1 MKFRNLIILAVV
13 CYAAPT
19 LAQDAKKDSTTLKKE
34 LTLEKEYTPT
44 IRDAAKINALP
55 ELKEPEA
62 PKTSVEFAKF
72 SVPYEIAPQL
82 ITLPS
87 GSYFTDVPHSKK
99 RGYLKAGVSSFV
111 DINADLGYQILN
123 TEKNRLSIFGSHRS
137 SNGNVKYLQ
146 NDEKQKMKINDNLFG
161 LNFLHD
167 LGGIR
172 LNVDA
177 KYINSSFNYY
187 GITIPGYDYYAMPIL
202 AYHSSSYYHD
212 DYYDIHSYPVY
223 VVDKDINQNNN
234 FFEISAGVINDRPN
248 ELNYSFNLSNIM
260 FKQKY
265 LYLDDSDGV
274 KENRFMADWDVH
286 NNVTS
291 SMHIGLG
298 GYWKNYSA
306 ATPKGEIVLN
316 YYDYN
321 NISLNPYLGFEGDNW
336 DLRLGVKVNML
347 LMSEVDNEHNFAPNI
362 RLNFRP
368 SERLNLYVVADGG
381 VTDNGG
387 YSMFHENRYVAPANR
402 VLDSRSPLDGK
413 IGIQGSPTDN
423 LWFDVFAGYKITN
436 DEHFFL
442 TSRQLRFRNPAALY
456 TPSSSETFLV
466 GGAIIPVY
474 HDAKVFSIGGNI
486 KYNFQEQFELGLK
499 ATYYS
504 WNLSSDV
511 SHPEYGI
518 LLTELNKPWNK
529 PNLVAELSA
538 TYRLSQL
545 PLRLDAVYRMETG
558 RETFGIVGVENMKNI
573 NNLGATGT
581 YKINET
587 ISVYAKVNNLLFQKY
602 DLFYGYPAQNFSIM
616 GGLSILF

>member
-13 CYAAPT
+13 CYAVPT
-19 LAQDAKKDSTTLKKE
+19 SAQNVKQDSATLKKE
-34 LTLEKEYTPT
+34 LILEKEYTPT

-62 PKTSVEFAKF
+62 PKTSVEFATF

-82 ITLPS
+82 TTLPA
-87 GSYFTDVPHSKK
+87 GSYFTDVPYSKK

-111 DINADLGYQILN
+111 DIDADLGYQILN

-137 SNGNVKYLQ
+137 SSGNVKYLQ
-146 NDEKQKMKINDNLFG
+146 DDEKQKMKINDNMLG
-161 LNFLHD
+161 LGYTHD
-167 LGGIR
+167 LDGIR
-172 LNVDA
+172 LNADV
-177 KYINSSFNYY
+177 KYTNSSFNYY
-187 GITIPGYDYYAMPIL
+187 GYTMPDPL
-202 AYHSSSYYHD
+202 SSIYTERT
-212 DYYDIHSYPVY
+212 
-223 VVDKDINQNNN
+223 VDKDINQANNI
-234 FFEISAGVINDRPN
+234 FEIGVGVINDRSN

-260 FKQKY
+260 FEQKY
-265 LYLDDSDGV
+265 LYLKSSSGV
-274 KENRFMADWDVH
+274 KENRFMVDWDVH
-286 NNVTS
+286 NSVTTN
-291 SMHIGLG
+291 MHIGLG
-298 GYWKNYSA
+298 GYWRNYG
-306 ATPKGEIVLN
+306 ATPPKYEIVFN

-321 NISLNPYLGFEGDNW
+321 NILLNPYVGFEGDNW
-336 DLRLGVKVNML
+336 DLRLGLKVNML
-347 LMSEVDNEHNFAPNI
+347 LMSEVDNENNFAPDI

-368 SERLNLYVVADGG
+368 SEKVNLYVVADGG

-387 YSMFHENRYVAPANR
+387 YSMFYENRYAAPENR
-402 VLDSRSPLDGK
+402 VLDSRSSLDGK
-413 IGIQGSPTDN
+413 VGIQGSPSGN

-442 TSRQLRFRNPAALY
+442 TSHQLRFTNPAALY
-456 TPSSSETFLV
+456 LPSSPETFLV
-466 GGAIIPVY
+466 GGAINPIY
-474 HDAKVFSIGGNI
+474 YDAKVFSIGGNV

-504 WNLSSDV
+504 WNVSSTAAPLYYLPIARD
-511 SHPEYGI
+511 SNE
-518 LLTELNKPWNK
+518 PWNK

-538 TYRLSQL
+538 TYRFPQL
-545 PLRLDAVYRMETG
+545 PLRLDAGYRMETG
-558 RETFGIVGVENMKNI
+558 RKTIGVEGIENMKNI

>member
-13 CYAAPT
+13 CYAMPT
-19 LAQDAKKDSTTLKKE
+19 SAQDAKKDSTALTKE

-82 ITLPS
+82 TTLPA
-87 GSYFTDVPHSKK
+87 GSYFTDIPYSKK

-111 DINADLGYQILN
+111 DIDADLGYQILN

-146 NDEKQKMKINDNLFG
+146 DDKNQKMKINDNLFG
-161 LNFLHD
+161 LNYLHD

-172 LNVDA
+172 LNLDA
-177 KYINSSFNYY
+177 KYTNSSFNYY
-187 GITIPGYDYYAMPIL
+187 GYTVPEYSVHSTMPEYYTI
-202 AYHSSSYYHD
+202 
-212 DYYDIHSYPVY
+212 
-223 VVDKDINQNNN
+223 DKDINQVNNI
-234 FFEISAGVINDRPN
+234 FEIAAGVINDRPN

-265 LYLDDSDGV
+265 LYSDDLDGI

-286 NNVTS
+286 NSINS
-291 SMHIGLG
+291 NMHIGLG

-306 ATPKGEIVLN
+306 TAPKTAKVFY

-321 NISLNPYLGFEGDNW
+321 NISLNPYMGIEGDNW
-336 DLRLGVKVNML
+336 DLRLGVKANMI
-347 LMSEVDNEHNFAPNI
+347 LMPESSNENNFAPDI

-368 SERLNLYVVADGG
+368 SERVNLYVVAGGG

-387 YSMFHENRYVAPANR
+387 YSMFQENRYMMPGAR

-413 IGIQGSPTDN
+413 IGVQGAPSGN

-442 TSRQLRFRNPAALY
+442 TYYWP
-456 TPSSSETFLV
+456 FLERDDAGTLIA
-466 GGAIIPVY
+466 GGMIHPISY
-474 HDAKVFSIGGNI
+474 DAKVLSIGGNI

-504 WNLSSDV
+504 WNLSTDVIFSD
-511 SHPEYGI
+511 SEYG
-518 LLTELNKPWNK
+518 LSTSEYKEPWNK
-529 PNLVAELSA
+529 PNLVAELFA
-538 TYRLSQL
+538 TYRFPQL

-558 RETFGIVGVENMKNI
+558 RKTIGVDRTIENMKSI

-587 ISVYAKVNNLLFQKY
+587 ISVYAKVNNLLFQRY
-602 DLFYGYPAQNFSIM
+602 EMFYGYPAQNFSIM

>member
-1 MKFRNLIILAVV
+1 MKFQNLIILAVV
-13 CYAAPT
+13 CYAVPT
-19 LAQDAKKDSTTLKKE
+19 SAQDVKQDSATLKKE

-44 IRDAAKINALP
+44 IRDAVKINALP

-82 ITLPS
+82 TTLPA
-87 GSYFTDVPHSKK
+87 GSYFTEVPYSKK
-99 RGYLKAGVSSFV
+99 KGYLKAGVSSFV
-111 DINADLGYQILN
+111 DIDADLGYQILN

-146 NDEKQKMKINDNLFG
+146 DDENQKMKINDNLLG
-161 LNFLHD
+161 LGYTHD
-167 LGGIR
+167 LDGIR
-172 LNVDA
+172 LNADV
-177 KYINSSFNYY
+177 KYTNSSFNYY
-187 GITIPGYDYYAMPIL
+187 GYTTPEYSGYSTTSAYTI
-202 AYHSSSYYHD
+202 
-212 DYYDIHSYPVY
+212 
-223 VVDKDINQNNN
+223 DKDINQVNNIL
-234 FFEISAGVINDRPN
+234 EIRAGVVNDRPN

-265 LYLDDSDGV
+265 LYSDDLDGI
-274 KENRFMADWDVH
+274 KENRFMADWDIH
-286 NNVTS
+286 NGVTS
-291 SMHIGLG
+291 NMHIGLG

-306 ATPKGEIVLN
+306 TAPKIARVFN

-336 DLRLGVKVNML
+336 DLRLGVKVNMI
-347 LMSEVDNEHNFAPNI
+347 LMSDIDNKNNFAPDI

-368 SERLNLYVVADGG
+368 SERVNLYVVADGG

-387 YSMFHENRYVAPANR
+387 YSMFQENRYMSPGSR

-413 IGIQGSPTDN
+413 IGIQGAPSGN
-423 LWFDVFAGYKITN
+423 LWFDVFFGYKITN

-442 TSRQLRFRNPAALY
+442 TYYWPFVERDDARTLLA
-456 TPSSSETFLV
+456 
-466 GGAIIPVY
+466 GGMIHPISY
-474 HDAKVFSIGGNI
+474 DTKVFSIGGNI

-504 WNLSSDV
+504 WNLSSDIIF
-511 SHPEYGI
+511 SDSKFGLPFSGYDE
-518 LLTELNKPWNK
+518 PWNK
-529 PNLVAELSA
+529 PDLVAELTA
-538 TYRLSQL
+538 TYKFSQL

-558 RETFGIVGVENMKNI
+558 RKTIGVEGVENMKNI